1 MIKNC
6 ETCVHW
12 KPGQTYLT
20 NFFGKRG
27 TATDYGR
34 RHAQCARFQTYA
46 RIAMEYYCGRN
57 LNFWQSAGAAD
68 EGMEN

>member
-12 KPGQTYLT
+12 KPSEVYLT

-27 TATDYGR
+27 EATDKGR
-34 RHAQCARFQTYA
+34 RYAQCARFQTYSEGA
-46 RIAMEYYCGRN
+46 LKCFCGLDGLR
-57 LNFWQSAGAAD
+57 FWQSK
-68 EGMEN
+68 EEQK